1 MRLVALSVA
10 LVLAMAA
17 SLSAQEVTGRLE
29 GRVLTPDGTPLS
41 LVAITV
47 TSPGL
52 QGQRTATTDQR
63 GRFLIPALPVG
74 SYQVQAR
81 RLGYGPVRYQG
92 VQVHLGA
99 TTSLGDIRLEARAV
113 EFPEIVVSGVRSV
126 IDPVSPATGAT
137 LNSSQILSLPSD
149 RHCCR
154 SPP

>member
-52 QGQRTATTDQR
+52 QGQRIATTDQR

-81 RLGYGPVRYQG
+81 RLGWRYIPWVLKCYATQG
-92 VQVHLGA
+92 ITKSAPELDANAFAAAHEHL
-99 TTSLGDIRLEARAV
+99 
-113 EFPEIVVSGVRSV
+113 FP
-126 IDPVSPATGAT
+126 PATFM
-137 LNSSQILSLPSD
+137 SRPV
-149 RHCCR
+149 
-154 SPP
+154 